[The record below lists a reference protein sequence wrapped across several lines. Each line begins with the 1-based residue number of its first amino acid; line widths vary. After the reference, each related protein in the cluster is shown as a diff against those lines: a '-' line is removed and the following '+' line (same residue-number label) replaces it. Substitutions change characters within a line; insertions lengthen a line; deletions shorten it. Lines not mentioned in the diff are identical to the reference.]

1 MARCDTCFVL
11 GAGFSVPAS
20 LPTQADIL
28 KKLPASEIANIC
40 RIFGVQQGATNIQ
53 NVSLE
58 DVFTFLDKIIN
69 GKEAARIPSANG
81 ILDVDSA
88 CQIERGLTES
98 IIRLFDPKQKTAVS
112 IPCYNHFF
120 NEIVRRK
127 KQGTTNTIITLNW
140 DTVPDFYINR
150 AFKSA
155 GISKGGVD
163 YCCYDWD
170 WDDKD
175 NYESSIMRK
184 AKGYTTIKLLKLH
197 GSFNWRFSKVD
208 DVLYVKEQNGANPQ
222 VLLLSDEV
230 KNNVVPPQQK
240 DEYGYIVKTPTL
252 LKDFGNVHL
261 KMIWNNAGI
270 DLRDAKRIVFL
281 GYSLPTADFE
291 FRYLL
296 LKHVVRRRDVD
307 IRVLIYDRDPR
318 RNEITNNYKNLFVGN
333 TPLFEYGDVRNF
345 LMDDYKVWNW

>member
-1 MARCDTCFVL
+1 
-11 GAGFSVPAS
+11 
-20 LPTQADIL
+20 
-28 KKLPASEIANIC
+28 
-40 RIFGVQQGATNIQ
+40 
-53 NVSLE
+53 
-58 DVFTFLDKIIN
+58 
-69 GKEAARIPSANG
+69 
-81 ILDVDSA
+81 
-88 CQIERGLTES
+88 
-98 IIRLFDPKQKTAVS
+98 
-112 IPCYNHFF
+112 
-120 NEIVRRK
+120 
-127 KQGTTNTIITLNW
+127 
-140 DTVPDFYINR
+140 
-150 AFKSA
+150 
-155 GISKGGVD
+155 
-163 YCCYDWD
+163 
-170 WDDKD
+170 
-175 NYESSIMRK
+175 MRK

-197 GSFNWRFSKVD
+197 GSFNWLFSKVD

-318 RNEITNNYKNLFVGN
+318 RNEITNNYKNLFVEN
-333 TPLFEYGDVRNF
+333 NPLFEYGDIRNF